1 MRSNEIKTSLT
12 FNSFQTAR
20 TPRNRCSIQC
30 IVFGRHLVPIRGPGG
45 PGWVRVDQASGAAVG
60 DHEAAKSAAN
70 LADLWPFD
78 LCLGGGEV
86 MGKHWGKVRDGK
98 AATELLVI

>member
-1 MRSNEIKTSLT
+1 MGSDGPMGPEI
-12 FNSFQTAR
+12 
-20 TPRNRCSIQC
+20 
-30 IVFGRHLVPIRGPGG
+30 GVPVDQGG
-45 PGWVRVDQASGAAVG
+45 VRVDQASGAAVG

-86 MGKHWGKVRDGK
+86 DGKARDGK
-98 AATELLVI
+98 GATGDLKGSLVSLV

>member
-1 MRSNEIKTSLT
+1 M
-12 FNSFQTAR
+12 
-20 TPRNRCSIQC
+20 
-30 IVFGRHLVPIRGPGG
+30 
-45 PGWVRVDQASGAAVG
+45 DQASGAAVG

>member
-1 MRSNEIKTSLT
+1 MLSRDVMRSNEIKTSLT

-45 PGWVRVDQASGAAVG
+45 PGGIRREKEIKIGEELDIKKIRQDW
-60 DHEAAKSAAN
+60 
-70 LADLWPFD
+70 
-78 LCLGGGEV
+78 GGSPHVFG
-86 MGKHWGKVRDGK
+86 
-98 AATELLVI
+98 LV

>member
-1 MRSNEIKTSLT
+1 MASSGW
-12 FNSFQTAR
+12 
-20 TPRNRCSIQC
+20 
-30 IVFGRHLVPIRGPGG
+30 GRMGPWAFRGPGG